1 MSYIVKWMNENK
13 DTLYTN
19 FIEDCERFLKST
31 CLISEINRQYSNV
44 ENVYIPKSKQLIKE
58 LNILNNS
65 MDMGNRKRIR
75 EIKIEM
81 LSIDKQIKNTDI
93 FIKKLEELFKNYE
106 NFTDNFKNNKITFMI
121 NDIEIC
127 YNINK
132 ENHIFE
138 ISDEQLLLLD
148 TI

>member
-13 DTLYTN
+13 DILNTN
-19 FIEDCERFLKST
+19 FIEDSEQFLKST
-31 CLISEINRQYSNV
+31 CLISEINRQQSNV
-44 ENVYIPKSKQLIKE
+44 ENLYIPKSKQLIKE

-75 EIKIEM
+75 EIKNEM
-81 LSIDKQIKNTDI
+81 MSLDKQIKNTDI
-93 FIKKLEELFKNYE
+93 FIKKLEKLSKIYE
-106 NFTDNFKNNKITFMI
+106 NFTDNFKDNKITFMI

-132 ENHIFE
+132 DNYIFE

-148 TI
+148 NL